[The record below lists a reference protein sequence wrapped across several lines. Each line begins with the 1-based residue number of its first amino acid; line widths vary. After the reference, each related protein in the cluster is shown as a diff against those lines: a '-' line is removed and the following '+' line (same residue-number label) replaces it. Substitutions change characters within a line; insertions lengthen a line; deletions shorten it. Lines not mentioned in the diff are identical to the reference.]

1 MNTKRFCF
9 GLILGIWMGAG
20 LAFAAEDAVPPRRPV
35 QDIGARLVLAR
46 GGAQALPFRNGT
58 VRLRLPGGALDLPLD
73 EIQSVRYPAATAE
86 AAPGADPDECRIVTV
101 HGDVLVG
108 RCPFGEF
115 RRLLKASDG
124 LDDDAGSAAA
134 IAFATSADAAA
145 AAGKAHP
152 VTWVVR
158 LSNGSVLHADLRDG
172 VFSLESGAGS
182 FRLPAPLVAA
192 VERDAGTDLLVLR
205 LADAPYAVRSYLP
218 RAELR
223 IADTAGRTLSV
234 PWSDVASI
242 AAAGVSVSGEPLR
255 FSQDAD
261 VSATNAPS
269 RTMPFPVYGLTL
281 RTDAGDILLP
291 STRLVRIVRN
301 ADRTHTVFTAAGDI
315 LTGRLAFPD
324 QPEPDAS
331 VLSAAPV
338 RETPIAF
345 ADADR
350 IEFLDHAA
358 PALSDNA
365 AAWRLVSGD
374 ILVGDWERGDGDES
388 AAAAAPVAAPVT
400 AAAASRIAAV
410 ASPAA
415 VASSSTIPQ
424 ARTDGSWPAKRYA
437 VRLAASGTPLDI
449 PAKNLEAVRP
459 LPATGLP
466 PARIPAGPSALASD
480 EVLFDGG
487 VFRLGRASGEGPTDE
502 VPAVNV
508 QVPPFYLAN
517 TPVTVAQF
525 RAFVDDTGYKTV
537 SETAPGEKTWLLPG
551 FTQTDDDPVVCLA
564 WIDAATY
571 CNWRSKRAGLTPAY
585 TIRDGGRRVVLDLA
599 ADGYRL
605 PLEAEWEYAA
615 RNGGQDILFPWGG
628 AHTEAEAQQ
637 FANFRPEE
645 LFLDPWP
652 TTNPVKAFPAQP
664 SGLYGMAG
672 NVWEWCQDLYVPNA
686 YATAYRSGAIESLL
700 NPEPGAPASARVM
713 RGGSY
718 FNRLPFLRCTAR
730 GFGHEQVGAPRVG
743 MRVARNAD

>member
-9 GLILGIWMGAG
+9 GLILGIWMGGAT
-20 LAFAAEDAVPPRRPV
+20 AFAAEAPLPPRQPV

-46 GGAQALPFRNGT
+46 GGALAVPFRIGT
-58 VRLRLPGGALDLPLD
+58 VRLRLPGGSLDLPLT
-73 EIQSVRYPAATAE
+73 EIQSVRYPAATTT
-86 AAPGADPDECRIVTV
+86 AAAADSDECRIVTV

-108 RCPFGEF
+108 RCPFAEF
-115 RRLLKASDG
+115 RRLLKTPDI
-124 LDDDAGSAAA
+124 LDDKEGDAAA
-134 IAFATSADAAA
+134 IAFATPEADATVADTL
-145 AAGKAHP
+145 HSVP
-152 VTWVVR
+152 WVVR
-158 LSNGSVLHADLRDG
+158 LSNGTVLHADLRDD
-172 VFSLESGAGS
+172 VLSLESDAGS
-182 FRLPAPLVAA
+182 FRLPTPLVAA
-192 VERDAGTDLLVLR
+192 IERDAGTDLLVIR

-223 IADTAGRTLSV
+223 IADTAGRGLSV
-234 PWSDVASI
+234 PWADVVSI
-242 AAAGVSVSGEPLR
+242 SATEHSGANETLR
-255 FSQDAD
+255 FTQDAEI
-261 VSATNAPS
+261 STTNAPS

-281 RTDAGDILLP
+281 RGEAGDILLP
-291 STRLVRIVRN
+291 GTRLLRIVRN
-301 ADRTHTVFTAAGDI
+301 ADRTHTVFTVAGDI
-315 LTGRLAFPD
+315 LTGRLSFPK

-350 IEFLDHAA
+350 IEFRDHAA
-358 PALSDNA
+358 PALSDTA
-365 AAWRLVSGD
+365 AAWRLATGD
-374 ILVGDWERGDGDES
+374 ILVGDWERGDGDGAT
-388 AAAAAPVAAPVT
+388 AATAAPTAAPVA

-410 ASPAA
+410 ASPSA
-415 VASSSTIPQ
+415 VAAPSTIPQ
-424 ARTDGSWPAKRYA
+424 ARTDGSWPDKRYT
-437 VRLAASGTPLDI
+437 VRLAASGASLEI
-449 PAKNLEAVRP
+449 PAKTLEAVRP
-459 LPATGLP
+459 GPATDLP
-466 PARIPAGPSALASD
+466 PARIPAGPSAMASD
-480 EVLFDGG
+480 EVRFDGG
-487 VFRLGRASGEGPTDE
+487 VFRLGRASGEGPSDE

-537 SETAPGEKTWLLPG
+537 AETAPGEKTWLLPG
-551 FTQTDDDPVVCLA
+551 FTQTDDDPVVCLS

-571 CNWRSKRAGLTPAY
+571 CNWRSKRAGLVPAY
-585 TIRDGGRRVVLDLA
+585 TIRDGGRRIVLDLD

-615 RNGGQDILFPWGG
+615 RNGGQDIPFPWG
-628 AHTEAEAQQ
+628 AAATEAEAQE

-652 TTNPVKAFPAQP
+652 ATNPVKAFPAQP

-686 YATAYRSGAIESLL
+686 YATAYRSGTIETLL